1 MKTGPFMLLADA
13 VTPKFVGHDANILSA
28 MTPIFFGGEG
38 AHRPLR
44 TPELRGARPP

>member
-28 MTPIFFGGEG
+28 MTPIFSE
-38 AHRPLR
+38 A
-44 TPELRGARPP
+44 RGLTAPFEPPS